1 VEGEWLSSQHIAA
14 CNTLLRSMYPG
25 QNGLQDTCLLEQRGV
40 WASKSEGFV
49 QIIHVSPDHW
59 VCLSNK
65 FSPEGTVDLFDS
77 LHTVPLEDGSIV
89 AQACCIMHTPES
101 ILTVNVVSITFQEGG
116 SDCGLFAI
124 AMAYD
129 LCAGVD
135 PVSRKYQQ
143 EQMRSHLHSCISS
156 KQLKPFPSQA
166 RDVPKR
172 TLGGV
177 SVEVHCF
184 CRQPE
189 GGKWMVCCDGC
200 QTWYHEG
207 CVPIPEDVRND
218 TEDEF
223 FWQCPQC
230 EGTSTIFI
238 TCTVYMYL
246 FTYVCVNCMF
256 LGTRIMIQHTSYL
269 DSSVGT
275 QSPRTSNKTALA
287 LLAFVRTTFEPVM

>member
-1 VEGEWLSSQHIAA
+1 
-14 CNTLLRSMYPG
+14 
-25 QNGLQDTCLLEQRGV
+25 
-40 WASKSEGFV
+40 
-49 QIIHVSPDHW
+49 
-59 VCLSNK
+59 
-65 FSPEGTVDLFDS
+65 
-77 LHTVPLEDGSIV
+77 
-89 AQACCIMHTPES
+89 MHTPES
-101 ILTVNVVSITFQEGG
+101 ILTVNVVNVTFQEGG

-143 EQMRSHLHSCISS
+143 EQIRSHLHSCISS
-156 KQLKPFPSQA
+156 KQLKPFPRQA
-166 RDVPKR
+166 QDVPNR

-207 CVPIPEDVRND
+207 CVPVPEDVQND

-275 QSPRTSNKTALA
+275 QLPRTSNKSALA